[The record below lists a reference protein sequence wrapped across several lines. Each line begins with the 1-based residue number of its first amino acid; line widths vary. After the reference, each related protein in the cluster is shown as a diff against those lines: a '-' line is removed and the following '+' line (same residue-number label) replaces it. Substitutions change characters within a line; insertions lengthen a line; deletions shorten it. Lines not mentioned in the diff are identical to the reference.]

1 MIAQIYGTVAAREKG
16 SLILKAGAL
25 AYRVHVTL
33 LTYEGASLQ
42 TPAEIMLWTHLAIR
56 ENAQE
61 LYGFETKD
69 ELDFFELLLSVS
81 GIGPKS
87 ALGILNL
94 ADVRTLTTAIAS
106 GDSSY
111 LTKVSGIGKK
121 SAEKIIVELRDRLG
135 ALEVSTESR
144 ALKEEAETIE
154 ALQALGYGLRESR
167 EALRMVEAESEN
179 TGDLIKAALKVL
191 SKSR

>member
-16 SLILKAGAL
+16 SLILKAGSL
-25 AYRVHVTL
+25 GYRVHVPTT
-33 LTYEGASLQ
+33 TYEGATGS
-42 TPAEIMLWTHLAIR
+42 EERMLWTYLAIR

-61 LYGFETKD
+61 LYGFENKE

-94 ADVRTLTTAIAS
+94 ADVRTLTTGIAS

-121 SAEKIIVELRDRLG
+121 SAEKIIVELRDKLG
-135 ALEVSTESR
+135 ALTSPAQSQ
-144 ALKEEAETIE
+144 ALHEEAETIE
-154 ALQALGYGLRESR
+154 ALQGLGYSLRDAR
-167 EALRMVEAESEN
+167 EALRTVSEESESTN
-179 TGDLIKAALKVL
+179 TSDLIKAALKIL
-191 SKSR
+191 SKTK